1 MFQVESHRVLG
12 KGIRLKTITIGTFL
26 SENKERLGLDLI
38 AGKNGLNNFIV
49 SPELNR
55 PGLALAGFVDL
66 FSYNRVQ
73 LLGNTEMLYLD
84 TLPKQERIESIEIIC
99 QFDLPCILIT
109 NGIPA
114 PEEMIDICKEKK
126 IPLIVSSLPTT
137 QFVHLYSYYLE
148 DIFAQSEVM
157 HGTLMDVYGMGL
169 LFVGRPGIG
178 KSEVSLDLVE
188 RGHRLVAD
196 DIVYIV
202 RKSRGIIVGT
212 GNEMTRSLIE
222 IRGVG
227 IVDVQKMFGIR
238 ATRVQKRIEIEVQLV
253 DWDPNRP
260 MTRTGLE
267 ENVATILDVDIP
279 LVEVPIYPGKYIA
292 VIVESIALNQLL
304 KVRGYNAAKELAQRQ
319 MEKIRENE
327 RALKGRNDGT

>member
-1 MFQVESHRVLG
+1 
-12 KGIRLKTITIGTFL
+12 LKTITIGTFL
-26 SENKERLGLDLI
+26 SENKERLGLELI
-38 AGKNGLNNFIV
+38 AGKNGLNNVIV

-66 FSYNRVQ
+66 FTYNRVQ
-73 LLGNTEMLYLD
+73 ILGNTEMLYLE
-84 TLPKQERIESIEIIC
+84 TLPEKQRIESIEIIC

-109 NGIPA
+109 SGIPA
-114 PEEMIDICKEKK
+114 PLAMIKICTEKK
-126 IPLIVSSLPTT
+126 IPLIISSLPTT
-137 QFVHLYSYYLE
+137 RFMHLFSYYLE
-148 DIFAQSEVM
+148 DIFTQSQVI

-169 LFVGRPGIG
+169 LFIGRPGIG

-196 DIVYIV
+196 DIVYVV

-238 ATRVQKRIEIEVQLV
+238 ATRVQKLIEIEVQLV

-292 VIVESIALNQLL
+292 VIVESIALNHLL
-304 KVRGYNAAKELAQRQ
+304 KVRGYNAAKDLAQRQ
-319 MEKIRENE
+319 LDKIRENE
-327 RALKGRNDGT
+327 RLLKERSGQQ